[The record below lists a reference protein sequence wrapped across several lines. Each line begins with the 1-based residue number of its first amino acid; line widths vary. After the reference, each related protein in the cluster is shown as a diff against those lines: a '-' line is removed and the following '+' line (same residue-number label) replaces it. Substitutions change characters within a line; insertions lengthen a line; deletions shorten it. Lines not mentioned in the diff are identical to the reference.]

1 MQVKYNTSAH
11 SVYTINLHLVFVT
24 KYRRKALS
32 EEVLAYMNPV
42 FEKALENWD
51 CELIEFG
58 GEADHIH
65 LLVAIHPALDISK
78 LVNNLKSV
86 SSRKTRK
93 RFAEHLRQFYWKPVL
108 WTGAY
113 FVASAGGAP
122 LSVIKQYVEQ
132 QGRFA

>member
-1 MQVKYNTSAH
+1 
-11 SVYTINLHLVFVT
+11 
-24 KYRRKALS
+24 
-32 EEVLAYMNPV
+32 MNPV
-42 FEKALENWD
+42 FGKALENWD